1 MPRFYIVFV
10 SIMSTF
16 YMTTAGAV
24 QPHISKY
31 SGQEKRVIKS
41 LSADDIK
48 QLEQGKGWGLAKAAE
63 LNGVPGPIHILQM
76 KDKISLSDE
85 QEVKIKALYADMKF
99 SAIPLGKQLI
109 KLEKEL
115 NDSFANKTV
124 NRESLMQQL
133 AAIAEISKKLR
144 YVHLATHL
152 ETPGILSTQQI
163 HQYNQLR
170 GYNKGGMHHK
180 NMHSH

>member
-1 MPRFYIVFV
+1 MSSYYIILIISVV
-10 SIMSTF
+10 YSSV
-16 YMTTAGAV
+16 AV
-24 QPHISKY
+24 ADQQYLSKY
-31 SGQEKRVIKS
+31 SGQQQRQIKS

-76 KDKISLSDE
+76 KEKISLSDE
-85 QEVKIKALYADMKF
+85 QEVKIKALYADMK
-99 SAIPLGKQLI
+99 SRAIPLGNQLI
-109 KLEKEL
+109 QLERLL

-124 NRESLMQQL
+124 NPESLMQQL
-133 AAIAEISKKLR
+133 AAIAEVSKKLR

-152 ETPGILSTQQI
+152 ETPKILSAHQI
-163 HQYNQLR
+163 FQYNQLR
-170 GYNKGGMHHK
+170 GYHKAGMNHN